1 MDKDEKGMN
10 ASQSSGGVKK
20 RRLRAT
26 HVVSIVALALVVIA
40 IVQNLEKTQV
50 SFLWMDV
57 DVGLWLLVL
66 FSVLLGMVL
75 GAGGHIFYKR
85 GKRAKD

>member
-1 MDKDEKGMN
+1 MGNDEQG
-10 ASQSSGGVKK
+10 AGVPSQAATGKK
-20 RRLRAT
+20 RGLRPA
-26 HVVSIVALALVVIA
+26 HVVTIVALALVIIA

-57 DVGLWLLVL
+57 DIGLWLLVL
-66 FSVLLGMVL
+66 VSVLLGVVL

-85 GKRAKD
+85 GKRPKR